1 MGQLDD
7 HMPDPFGGGLD
18 DTDIMQGMD
27 EELGDI
33 NELFGAGVLT
43 SPVGSPT
50 GSPKNISAPG
60 SPTQAGG
67 QPALNGLDKGAIFFC
82 LLFIKK

>member
-1 MGQLDD
+1 
-7 HMPDPFGGGLD
+7 
-18 DTDIMQGMD
+18 MD

-33 NELFGAGVLT
+33 NDLFCPGVLT

-50 GSPKNISAPG
+50 GSPKNLSAPG

-67 QPALNGLDKGAIFFC
+67 MPSINGLDKGKNPFRC
-82 LLFIKK
+82 KLL